1 MPQPL
6 EGDTLTLEGQALQII
21 GLDGPTPERSF
32 VWIPSI
38 KTVAGGIPV
47 VWGEHVWMADTQTP
61 ESHAQW
67 LATLERIKA
76 LEPATV
82 IPGHFVG
89 EMPAGVTA
97 VDFTS
102 DYIHAFDEEAAKAKD
117 SAALIAAL
125 KQRYPNLGGEE
136 SLNLSAKVAK
146 GELEWR

>member
-1 MPQPL
+1 M
-6 EGDTLTLEGQALQII
+6 
-21 GLDGPTPERSF
+21 
-32 VWIPSI
+32 
-38 KTVAGGIPV
+38 
-47 VWGEHVWMADTQTP
+47 
-61 ESHAQW
+61 
-67 LATLERIKA
+67 
-76 LEPATV
+76 PATV

-89 EMPAGVTA
+89 EMPAGVAA

-125 KQRYPNLGGEE
+125 KQRYPNLGSEE